1 MLVNFMEYCL
11 VINEQASNYD
21 DVWYQLNFN
30 PPKRS
35 MNYFKPV
42 LDNKKG
48 LIDYRD
54 QVLNN
59 VAKKFDEVRD
69 SNNKLLN
76 KSLEVQKQAFL
87 MRQNLELSILMS
99 QSKKIDIE
107 MEKLKTMNAET
118 FIATYGL

>member
-1 MLVNFMEYCL
+1 MLVNFSEYCL
-11 VINEQASNYD
+11 VIEDMNKVNTPTWNQIM
-21 DVWYQLNFN
+21 FN
-30 PPKRS
+30 PPRVT
-35 MNYFKPV
+35 MDAFKPM
-42 LDNKKG
+42 LNQKFSLLG
-48 LIDYRD
+48 LKDTA
-54 QVLNN
+54 LHN
-59 VAKKFDEVRD
+59 VAKKFDEVRE

>member
-1 MLVNFMEYCL
+1 MLVNFPEYCL
-11 VINEQASNYD
+11 VVEDMNKVNTPTWS
-21 DVWYQLNFN
+21 QLLFS
-30 PPKRS
+30 PPRQS
-35 MNYFKPV
+35 MEAFKPMINQKFS
-42 LDNKKG
+42 LIG
-48 LIDYRD
+48 LKDTAL
-54 QVLNN
+54 QN